1 LNKGTAFTYD
11 ERTRFDLHGLLPLQV
26 ETLDDQVTRAYQ
38 AYVRK
43 QDHLERHIYLRQLQ
57 DTNEV
62 LFYRL
67 VLDHID
73 EMMPIVYT
81 LRLPRGASCLARF
94 IGGRAASSSL
104 IHCGIEFRSSCVAV
118 PTRM

>member
-1 LNKGTAFTYD
+1 MSLVTTPTLNKGTAFTYD
-11 ERTRFDLHGLLPLQV
+11 ERTKFDLHGLLPLHV

-38 AYVRK
+38 AYLRK
-43 QDHLERHIYLRQLQ
+43 QDDLERHIYLRQLQ

-73 EMMPIVYT
+73 EMMPIVYDLA
-81 LRLPRGASCLARF
+81 LRIRIPYWL
-94 IGGRAASSSL
+94 
-104 IHCGIEFRSSCVAV
+104 
-118 PTRM
+118 